1 MKLVTAT
8 PNALYCDTDEVLTA
22 AACTLLKSHGIRGVW
37 RYLSGLSPAERDVI
51 LASGLE
57 LYFVNYAHAVGWVPS
72 AANGALDAARD
83 LARLSALGI
92 PVGPHVAFDLE
103 GPSRTANDVIAHVT
117 AHGQVIQKARYLA
130 SVYVGE
136 DSLLTS
142 KQLFDLPQTLYWA
155 SCSDLRDAG
164 SGVDAG
170 LVPACDYSIRQ
181 GRPFD
186 VILDDGA
193 GTKVTID
200 YDSVIQDLKLRLPVG
215 VAI

>member
-1 MKLVTAT
+1 M
-8 PNALYCDTDEVLTA
+8 YCDTDEALTA
-22 AACTLLKSHGIRGVW
+22 AGCALLKSHGIRGVW

-57 LYFVNYAHAVGWVPS
+57 LYFVNYSRMAGWIPS
-72 AANGALDAARD
+72 AAEGAADAVRD
-83 LARLSALGI
+83 LARLAVLSI
-92 PVGPHVAFDLE
+92 PIGPHVAFDLE
-103 GPSRTANDVIAHVT
+103 GPGGTAADVIAHVS
-117 AHGQVIQKARYLA
+117 AHGKAIQKASYLA

-136 DSLLTS
+136 GSLLTS

-164 SGVDAG
+164 PGVDAG

-186 VILDDGA
+186 VVLDDGA

-200 YDSVIQDLKLRLPVG
+200 YDSVIQDLRGRLPVG
-215 VAI
+215 VAA